1 MHDDSYH
8 LGGVNFSNGIQD
20 DLNLI
25 SSSLVHGRPV
35 PLGDVAITLLAALS
49 SAYLGIQVIRS
60 LGAKTDVSWALGAVA
75 GSLALDVAGKYWAK
89 RGGINGQA

>member
-1 MHDDSYH
+1 MSEEGYH

-25 SSSLVHGRPV
+25 SGSLVHGKPV

-49 SAYLGIQVIRS
+49 SAYLGIQVLRA
-60 LGAKTDVSWALGAVA
+60 LGAKSDLSWALGAVG
-75 GSLALDVAGKYWAK
+75 GSLALDIAGKYWSVR
-89 RGGINGQA
+89 RGES